1 MDLGQII
8 KYAPAV
14 LEGVAVVT
22 GTILLVEYDDEIFDK
37 IKSFRGR
44 RRIKRGQPP
53 YSKKYEY
60 GQLYLNF
67 MKDYF

>member
-37 IKSFRGR
+37 IKYST
-44 RRIKRGQPP
+44 GQIIEGIVIRSK
-53 YSKKYEY
+53 YSNNLSVKYINPEY
-60 GQLYLNF
+60 DS
-67 MKDYF
+67 KS